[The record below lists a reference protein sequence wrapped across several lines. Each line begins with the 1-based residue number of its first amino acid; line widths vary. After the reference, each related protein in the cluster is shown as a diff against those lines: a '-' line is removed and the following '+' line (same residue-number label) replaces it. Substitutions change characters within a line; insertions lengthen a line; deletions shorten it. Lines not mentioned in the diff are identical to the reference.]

1 VAGGLESLAF
11 SLTWRPHL
19 ATIAPLYLAVQ
30 DGMVD
35 ADVVP
40 HLEGFAG
47 LFVGGTLPWKLRSAR
62 EWVRLAHRHGI
73 KAHVGRVG
81 TERRVAWAR
90 RIGADSIDSCL
101 PLWSEENLERFLRG
115 LGPRHPELALEAA

>member
-1 VAGGLESLAF
+1 
-11 SLTWRPHL
+11 
-19 ATIAPLYLAVQ
+19 
-30 DGMVD
+30 
-35 ADVVP
+35 
-40 HLEGFAG
+40 
-47 LFVGGTLPWKLRSAR
+47 LPWKLRSAR